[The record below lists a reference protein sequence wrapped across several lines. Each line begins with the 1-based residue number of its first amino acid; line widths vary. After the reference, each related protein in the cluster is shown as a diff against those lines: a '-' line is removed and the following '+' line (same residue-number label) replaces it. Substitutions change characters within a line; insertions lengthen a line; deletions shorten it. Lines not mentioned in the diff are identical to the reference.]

1 MSANS
6 IIEIENIVKWIT
18 VIDDTTDLQGIPDGV
33 YPYNGLVDQWAVV
46 VDERAVNWSCT
57 YGVICLMHAEIMR
70 TQREHVTRNPANDLG
85 KWWTVRTADFT
96 ASVDRETGEVSYV
109 D

>member
-1 MSANS
+1 MTV
-6 IIEIENIVKWIT
+6 EILTQFEQIVKW
-18 VIDDTTDLQGIPDGV
+18 VVPIDDTTDLTGIPDGV

-70 TQREHVTRNPANDLG
+70 VKREHVGRNPANDLG
-85 KWWTVRTADFT
+85 KWWTVRTADYT
-96 ASVDRETGEVSYV
+96 ASVDRETNEVSYA